1 MELKEAIIEI
11 ENRAKDAEDSAKE
24 MALNYVTRN
33 NEEARQSSLR
43 YSAVRAELVTILAML
58 KHENS
63 VGKFNK

>member
-11 ENRAKDAEDSAKE
+11 ENRAKDAEDYAKK
-24 MALNYVTRN
+24 MALNYVTGN
-33 NEEARQSSLR
+33 NEEDRQSSLR
-43 YSAVRAELVTILAML
+43 YSAVRAELVTILVML